1 MATGVTTSK
10 IQVLPDDVVGR
21 IAAGE
26 VVERPAAVVKEL
38 LDNSLDAGATSIDID
53 IEQGGLAAIVVT
65 DNGEGMTREDAVLA
79 FRRHATS
86 KVRAESDLWA
96 LRTLGFRG
104 EALPSIAA
112 VARVEVAT
120 ATAEASVGTR
130 VRVDGGTVTTVDDIA
145 YPGGTRVAIRDLF
158 FNTPARKKFL
168 KSVTTEFSHIAQMV
182 QQAALAWPSVH
193 FRLRHNGV
201 ETLQVVSAATLR
213 DRVGQIYR
221 GTLFEH
227 MVPVRGEQPGCRI
240 DGWVVQ
246 TDHVRGTRSPQELFV
261 NRRAIKNPTVLHAV
275 TDAYGPV
282 LPKGRYPQ
290 FVLFLEIDPARVD
303 VNVHPT
309 KREVRFAEKDWIHQ
323 VVRQAVKAALTSG
336 PASLTTGAAASV
348 ERVARVLDEALRHPS
363 GGFSVRGPGREAG
376 ERGTG
381 GGFRSAAVEPEP
393 KSDAVHEP
401 LFPGWAPATTAASTD
416 TVRTQIVGD
425 RAVEIVPLGQLA
437 QTFLVACVGDEL
449 QIIDQHTAHERV
461 LYERLWRSRQARAV
475 EAQTLLT
482 PVPLELAPHQRVLLE
497 PHFDTFE
504 QLGLALER
512 FGTDGVLLRTVPA
525 VLRQTD
531 GAALIQGL
539 LEDVDEWRTSS
550 SLDALLH
557 KVVATLACHS
567 AVRAGRPMALPEI
580 GQLVDAWL
588 AEGMIMTCPHGRRV
602 AMRLP
607 SDELAKIFGR
617 A

>member
-1 MATGVTTSK
+1 MATGVITSK

-38 LDNSLDAGATSIDID
+38 IDNSLDAGATRIDID
-53 IEQGGLAAIVVT
+53 IEQGGLAAIIVT

-86 KVRAESDLWA
+86 KVRAEADLWA

-120 ATAEASVGTR
+120 ATADAPVGTQ
-130 VRVDGGTVTTVDDIA
+130 VRVDGGTVAAPKDIA
-145 YPGGTRVAIRDLF
+145 YPGGTRVSIRDLF

-168 KSVTTEFSHIAQMV
+168 KSVTTEFSHIAQAV

-201 ETLQVVSAATLR
+201 DTMELVSAATLR

-227 MVPVRGEQPGCRI
+227 MVPVRAEQPGCRI
-240 DGWVVQ
+240 EGWVVQ
-246 TDHVRGTRSPQELFV
+246 ADYVRGSRSPQEWFV
-261 NRRAIKNPTVLHAV
+261 NRRAIKNSTLLHAV

-290 FVLFLEIDPARVD
+290 FVLFLDVDPARVD

-323 VVRQAVKAALTSG
+323 VVRQAVKSALMSE
-336 PASLTTGAAASV
+336 PSSASTGAAAT
-348 ERVARVLDEALRHPS
+348 ERVARVMEEALRNPTAGWAARGV
-363 GGFSVRGPGREAG
+363 GGESASH
-376 ERGTG
+376 RGTG
-381 GGFRSAAVEPEP
+381 WMRATEPATALPSET
-393 KSDAVHEP
+393 VHEP
-401 LFPGWAPATTAASTD
+401 LFPGWAPATTAASTEAL
-416 TVRTQIVGD
+416 RTQTVGD
-425 RAVEIVPLGQLA
+425 RAVDIVPLGQLA
-437 QTFLVACVGDEL
+437 HTFLVACVGDEL

-461 LYERLWRSRQARAV
+461 LYERLWRSRQARTV

-497 PHFDTFE
+497 PHFETFE
-504 QLGLALER
+504 QVGLALER
-512 FGTDGVLLRTVPA
+512 FGNDGVLLRTVPA
-525 VLRQTD
+525 VLPAAD

-539 LEDVDEWRTSS
+539 LEDVEEWRTQS

-580 GQLVDAWL
+580 GQLVQAWL